1 MMVRALLLTA
11 LLVGSANAHAQTP
24 ASSPYAGLS
33 ERPVK
38 ALSAKEIDDLQAG
51 RGMGLALAAEL
62 NGFPGPLHVLELSEE
77 LGLTAKQRT
86 DVEGM
91 YAAMKA
97 ETIPIGERLIRDET
111 ELDRQF
117 ASHAIT
123 PASLTAVIE
132 RIGSTQGA
140 LRNAHLSYHLAML
153 RVLKPEQVRRY
164 GELRGYGGVSP
175 HRGHH

>member
-1 MMVRALLLTA
+1 MIRALSLTV
-11 LLVGSANAHAQTP
+11 LLVASANAHAQAP
-24 ASSPYAGLS
+24 GSSPYAGFA
-33 ERPVK
+33 ERSIK
-38 ALSAKEIDDLQAG
+38 ALSAKEIDDLKAG

-62 NGFPGPLHVLELSEE
+62 NGFPGPLHVLELSEK

-91 YAAMKA
+91 YAAMKS
-97 ETIPIGERLIRDET
+97 ETIPIGERLIQEEA

-123 PASLTAVIE
+123 RASLAAATA
-132 RIGSTQGA
+132 RIGNTQAA

-153 RVLKPEQVRRY
+153 SVLTPEQVGRY
-164 GELRGYGGVSP
+164 GELRGYGGVGP

>member
-1 MMVRALLLTA
+1 MIRALFVTA
-11 LLVGSANAHAQTP
+11 MLVASANAHAETP
-24 ASSPYAGLS
+24 ASIPYAGLA

-38 ALSAKEIDDLQAG
+38 ALSAQQIADLRAG

-62 NGFPGPLHVLELSEE
+62 NGFPGPLHVLELSEK

-86 DVEGM
+86 DVESL

-97 ETIPIGERLIRDET
+97 EAIPIGERLIREET

-123 PASLTAVIE
+123 TASLAAATE
-132 RIGSTQGA
+132 RIGGTQGA

-153 RVLKPEQVRRY
+153 GVLTPEQVRRY
-164 GELRGYGGVSP
+164 GELRGYGAVKP